1 MYVVTQVICVLT
13 FDFTDQEVV
22 IRVCQCVTLENGMDS
37 AASPLR
43 MVQIPGLCQWLCA
56 TAYHGLAV
64 SYRLPLVSGN
74 YAPASSGPFSAA
86 RTGCGDVRAVLESS
100 EVPLSGS

>member
-1 MYVVTQVICVLT
+1 VLAT
-13 FDFTDQEVV
+13 VRASARWMEKA
-22 IRVCQCVTLENGMDS
+22 DS
-37 AASPLR
+37 
-43 MVQIPGLCQWLCA
+43 WLCA

-100 EVPLSGS
+100 QAPLSGS